1 MSEKKFEVLVQIRAA
16 LTQQDIDDIMVSAL
30 EGGVHY
36 WCRSVVVEGDYLGE
50 YASDQISRGG
60 RLTFWLYEPFDDGM
74 ASRTLDLDKFLA
86 GFKMWLENAR
96 ANCDVID
103 NVDGSVDCGQID
115 AICADEIIQH
125 ALFGDVVFG

>member
-1 MSEKKFEVLVQIRAA
+1 MN
-16 LTQQDIDDIMVSAL
+16 
-30 EGGVHY
+30 Y